1 MGLENF
7 VSLRQKTEI
16 QFTNKKE
23 KFKEKM
29 DKLMHSN
36 DNVMVFTEDLKSAVF
51 LAEAT
56 EKDLSLVLEMAKKFN
71 QQYQGLRFGAYV
83 FGPVVM
89 RMYHYL
95 NQPDAALAALKT
107 KELDGFFDQMISY
120 HIAMDLLYKS
130 EKYEDVLDV
139 FELVQE
145 KRIAGVKYPKNCF
158 TIAVATFYKLNTQD
172 SLMKVLNLFDSAEE
186 YGLFINRR
194 IIMFAAALALKQN
207 QPHIALELLLRADS
221 VTHISICSM
230 KVIALCELDRIEDA
244 LPLLRSLIQ
253 IDLPATSRSSGD
265 FYIVEEAVLT
275 AETASQKTGKKELI
289 AEFEHIKKSLLEN
302 NSISDKTLD
311 MILSEP
317 IETFK
322 MQESRQQEKAM
333 LAASFYGRGKRPVH
347 HSRRQGLFDYE

>member
-1 MGLENF
+1 MALSAFSHTSHTLFTSVTRLCIPSLATFIWPLGSRHLYAPASMGLENF

-158 TIAVATFYKLNTQD
+158 TIAVATFYKL
-172 SLMKVLNLFDSAEE
+172 
-186 YGLFINRR
+186 
-194 IIMFAAALALKQN
+194 
-207 QPHIALELLLRADS
+207 
-221 VTHISICSM
+221 
-230 KVIALCELDRIEDA
+230 VIALCELDRIEDA